1 MKVLAWLKRG
11 ISGARR
17 RGRLPDSAP
26 VKLGGLGRLR
36 RLGSRSLTRAKA
48 RLSYPAWPPG
58 VRCRFFMLNIRE
70 LKMTFGGRV
79 LFEDASFGL
88 NHGDRV
94 ALVGPNGAGKTTLFS
109 IILKQ
114 LEPDA
119 GAVERDEWTM
129 VGHLPQEAEAN
140 GDETILDVATGRVD
154 ELPRLEQRLHEL
166 EKAGDVSSPEYFE
179 AHAKHDALNDPQ
191 VEVKAKKMLRGLGFQ
206 DGDFTRQARAMSGGW
221 IMRARLARL
230 LVMEPDLLLLDE
242 PTNHLD
248 LIALLWLQN
257 YLKNYSG
264 AVLLISHDRQFMDE
278 VVTQVHEIS
287 ERKLIP
293 YTGNY
298 TDFLRQREERYEQQL
313 AAYKNQQKEIAE
325 LQAFADRFRSIPSKA
340 SQAQSKLKQIER
352 MELIEKPAAPR
363 KPFRFQIPPPPRGG
377 QRAASLAGIHMAY
390 GDHPVYKGLD
400 LTIERGERT
409 VLVGP
414 NGAGK
419 STLLKILAGVVE
431 FQKGER
437 DLGHN
442 AKIGYFSQHRA
453 ATLDPEKSVLDE
465 VLASAPAMREDEA
478 RAVLGSFM
486 FRKDDIYKQTKVLS
500 GGEKS
505 RLNLVKFLVD
515 PPNLLLMDEPTTHLD
530 IHTVESLTLALERY
544 EGTLVFISHDV
555 HFIRH
560 LANKVLHVN
569 AGTVTPYVGGY
580 EYFLE
585 KTGMAENARA
595 ALTAD

>member
-1 MKVLAWLKRG
+1 MLIIRDLK
-11 ISGARR
+11 ITLGAR
-17 RGRLPDSAP
+17 
-26 VKLGGLGRLR
+26 
-36 RLGSRSLTRAKA
+36 T
-48 RLSYPAWPPG
+48 
-58 VRCRFFMLNIRE
+58 
-70 LKMTFGGRV
+70 
-79 LFEDASFGL
+79 LFENASFQVNYGE
-88 NHGDRV
+88 RV

-109 IILKQ
+109 IILRQ
-114 LEPDA
+114 REPDA

-129 VGHLPQEAEAN
+129 VGYLPQEGEAQ
-140 GDETILDVATGRVD
+140 GDESVLDVATGRVD
-154 ELPRLEQRLHEL
+154 EVPQLEAKLKAL
-166 EKAGDVSSPEYFE
+166 EAAGAVSTPEYME

-191 VEVKAKKMLRGLGFQ
+191 VEVKAKKMLRGLGYR
-206 DGDFTRQARAMSGGW
+206 DADFDRKAREMSGGW

-248 LIALLWLQN
+248 LLALLWLQD

-278 VVTQVHEIS
+278 VVGQVHEIS
-287 ERKLIP
+287 ERKVIA

-313 AAYKNQQKEIAE
+313 AAYKNQQKEITS
-325 LQAFADRFRSIPSKA
+325 LQEFADRFRSVASKA
-340 SQAQSKLKQIER
+340 SQAMSKLKQIER
-352 MELIEKPAAPR
+352 LELIEKPLAQR
-363 KPFRFQIPPPPRGG
+363 KPFRFQIPQPPRGG
-377 QRAASLAGIHMAY
+377 QRAVSLVNVHMAY
-390 GDHPVYKGLD
+390 GTHRVYSGLD
-400 LTIERGERT
+400 LTVERGERT

-419 STLLKILAGVVE
+419 STLLKILAGVVP

-442 AKIGYFSQHRA
+442 AKIGYFSQHRTD
-453 ATLDPEKSVLDE
+453 TLDPEKTVIEE
-465 VLASAPAMREDEA
+465 VLASASLMPEDEA
-478 RAVLGSFM
+478 RGVLGSFL
-486 FRKDDIYKQTKVLS
+486 FRKDDIFKKTAVLS

-505 RLNLVKFLVD
+505 RLNLIKFLVD

-544 EGTLVFISHDV
+544 EGTLLFISHDV

-560 LANKVLHVN
+560 LATKVLHVN
-569 AGTVTPYVGGY
+569 AGQITPYTGGY
-580 EYFLE
+580 DYFLE
-585 KTGMAENARA
+585 KTASVEDERA
-595 ALTAD
+595 ALTAA